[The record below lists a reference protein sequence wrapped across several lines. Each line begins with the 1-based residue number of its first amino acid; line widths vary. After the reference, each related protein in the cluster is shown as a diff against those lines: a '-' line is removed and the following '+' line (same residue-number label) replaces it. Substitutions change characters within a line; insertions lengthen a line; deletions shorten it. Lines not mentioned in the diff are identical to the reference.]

1 MGGTPESV
9 VRAAHY
15 GFPLMLAIIGG
26 EPMRFAPFVD
36 LYQRALARVRTG
48 RRRRSA
54 CTRTA
59 TSLAPTPQ
67 ALDESWPHYA
77 EMHAKIGRERGWP
90 PMSREQYEAGAG
102 PDGALFVGS
111 PETVAAKIVKVARGL
126 GLSRFDMKYS
136 IGTLPHEQ
144 LMTSIELYGTE
155 VAPLVRAELGE

>member
-1 MGGTPESV
+1 MGGTPQSV

-36 LYQRALARVRTG
+36 LYQRALAEFGRDTPPVGVHSHGYVARTD
-48 RRRRSA
+48 S
-54 CTRTA
+54 
-59 TSLAPTPQ
+59 Q

-136 IGTLPHEQ
+136 IGSLPHAR

-155 VAPLVRAELGE
+155 VAPLVRAELAA